1 MAHKR
6 KADISLLFHPR
17 KNGKNTPSS
26 SPRSKTR
33 ASSSLTK
40 AKSLPVPTPPQ
51 PDDDEADLQPPDG
64 PYLEFRIMSSAL
76 NGWKYIAMKFE
87 SRKGVDIMDWEQP
100 IKLNRKNRMRES
112 NSSMSGAEQAM
123 LPMLGYDG
131 QPVIGSD
138 GKVVMVGSEAQLRGS
153 SAEPNWGTR
162 DGSTARKKRARQVF
176 SIPDEV
182 KRLRNE
188 EKDPWVI
195 EDASGQQ
202 IWTAQF
208 DDPGKAETHAFL
220 IPYNDVFKFVPSHR
234 HYKFQKKLTPGI
246 PTAVSVYQ
254 KSLEQD
260 PAISL
265 HRRNGKGPSAATT
278 TTLKDEAEGQPF
290 VSGGSLVHQSQQ
302 SLGPRGRRLK
312 AVDNGIDDTLEE
324 DEEDSGVTAKRRAK
338 ESSGEGDVDEMVY
351 DEYFTDDEE
360 DMDVEKVQDQEAK
373 DLELRLKREYRIAN
387 QTFRGHVDTSDGEE
401 ENPRISREVKK
412 MQQLLR
418 NREGNEAYE
427 SEEED
432 ND

>member
-40 AKSLPVPTPPQ
+40 AKSLPVTTPPLQ

-76 NGWKYIAMKFE
+76 NGWKYDAMKFE
-87 SRKGVDIMDWEQP
+87 SRKSVDIMGWQMP
-100 IKLNRKNRMRES
+100 IKLNRKKRMREL
-112 NSSMSGAEQAM
+112 NSSMSGTREAM
-123 LPMLGYDG
+123 RPMPSIDG

-138 GKVVMVGSEAQLRGS
+138 GKVVMVGSEVQPGGS
-153 SAEPNWGTR
+153 SAEPNFR
-162 DGSTARKKRARQVF
+162 DGDTVGKKRARQVF

-208 DDPGKAETHAFL
+208 DDAGKAETHAFL

-246 PTAVSVYQ
+246 PTAVSVYR

-260 PAISL
+260 PAHGL
-265 HRRNGKGPSAATT
+265 HRRNGRGPSAATA

-387 QTFRGHVDTSDGEE
+387 KTFRGHVDTSDGEE